1 MPNDSVFQCLS
12 YSRYRTTYSESGD
25 QRNITNIHH
34 NTSLTNKH
42 HLSAYA
48 QKKEEFIQF
57 YNKQN
62 EKDNSSVDEKYKKIL
77 EVK

>member
-1 MPNDSVFQCLS
+1 MNTNEYNSE
-12 YSRYRTTYSESGD
+12 TY
-25 QRNITNIHH
+25 N
-34 NTSLTNKH
+34 
-42 HLSAYA
+42 SAYA